1 MRAAR
6 GFRPLSLRRFLP
18 LLLLTAVPACDTLPG
33 PEAITAEGD
42 IAILAAGA
50 GAAVRT
56 SWPSPEDPGPP
67 FYVRLEPSASPVP
80 MDNGWAALVFYR
92 DPDCIPADFNLLEFF
107 DAPAAFA
114 CPVVMSGS
122 SVWAVAPFV
131 GSPRVATQQGNAV
144 PVWFLP
150 ADAMLAALADGHIT
164 IGKIAA
170 IPGRM
175 EGVASKFN
183 EVLHPH
189 PLPPHLGGGG
199 HPNPGIVI
207 NAQGRLADG
216 RSFQLL
222 INGGDVGRSNVRI
235 NFR

>member
-1 MRAAR
+1 MKAA
-6 GFRPLSLRRFLP
+6 PRF
-18 LLLLTAVPACDTLPG
+18 LLLLILAAIPACDALPG

-42 IAILAAGA
+42 IAALTAGA

-56 SWPSPEDPGPP
+56 SWPSAQDPGPP
-67 FYVRLEPSASPVP
+67 FYARLDPIPPHVPV
-80 MDNGWAALVFYR
+80 DNGWVALVFYR
-92 DPDCIPADFNLLEFF
+92 NPDCIPAGFNLIEFF

-114 CPVVMSGS
+114 CPVVMTGS
-122 SVWAVAPFV
+122 SIWAVAPFV

-150 ADAMLAALADGHIT
+150 ADAMLAALADGRVT
-164 IGKIAA
+164 IGEIAT

-175 EGVASKFN
+175 IGVATKFN

-222 INGGDVGRSNVRI
+222 VNGGDVGRNNVRI